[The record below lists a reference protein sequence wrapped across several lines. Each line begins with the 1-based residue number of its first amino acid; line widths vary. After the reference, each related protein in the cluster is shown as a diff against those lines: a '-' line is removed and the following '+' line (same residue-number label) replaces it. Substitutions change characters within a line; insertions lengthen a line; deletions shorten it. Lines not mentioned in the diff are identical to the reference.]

1 MLNWLIHNNK
11 DAPDFYKRY
20 LAKFDKKPNRFVI
33 LRTNSSGKNP
43 EKDVLF
49 SIGAVSVVNDQIIL
63 ADSFEMM
70 IYQYKYL
77 HDQGLSNDF
86 IVASKLPKKH
96 EPAALED
103 FINFIGN
110 AVIVGY
116 QVHVDFDLLNH
127 ALNKLGAGRLKNDAL
142 DLEIM
147 QRKWKDVD
155 KHLSFE
161 NILLQHDTKM
171 EELSTISEEAYAM
184 ALIFLTLKTK
194 LGIK

>member
-1 MLNWLIHNNK
+1 MLSWLIHNNK

-63 ADSFEMM
+63 ADSFEIM

-103 FINFIGN
+103 FINFILSKIEDMKKKFLSIYIIIYVC
-110 AVIVGY
+110 ACVCVGEDY
-116 QVHVDFDLLNH
+116 
-127 ALNKLGAGRLKNDAL
+127 AA
-142 DLEIM
+142 
-147 QRKWKDVD
+147 
-155 KHLSFE
+155 
-161 NILLQHDTKM
+161 
-171 EELSTISEEAYAM
+171 ISKRVPYPETTF
-184 ALIFLTLKTK
+184 IIWRSFLTGM
-194 LGIK
+194 LGMVFGCT

>member
-1 MLNWLIHNNK
+1 MLDWFLHNSK
-11 DAPDFYKRY
+11 DAPDFFKRY
-20 LAKFDKKPNRFVI
+20 LDKFQQKPNRFVV
-33 LRTNSSGKNP
+33 LRTNSSGQYP

-49 SIGAVSVVNDQIIL
+49 SIGAVAVVNDQIIL

-86 IVASKLPKKH
+86 IVASSLPKKH
-96 EPAALED
+96 EPAAIED

-116 QVHVDFDLLNH
+116 QVHIAFDLLNH
-127 ALNKLGAGRLKNDAL
+127 SLAKLGAGRLKNDAL
-142 DLEIM
+142 DIEIM
-147 QRKWKDVD
+147 HRKWKNTD
-155 KHLSFE
+155 KRLSFE
-161 NILLQHDTKM
+161 NLLLQHDLKPDD
-171 EELSTISEEAYAM
+171 LSNISEEAYAI
-184 ALIFLTLKTK
+184 ALVFLELKSK